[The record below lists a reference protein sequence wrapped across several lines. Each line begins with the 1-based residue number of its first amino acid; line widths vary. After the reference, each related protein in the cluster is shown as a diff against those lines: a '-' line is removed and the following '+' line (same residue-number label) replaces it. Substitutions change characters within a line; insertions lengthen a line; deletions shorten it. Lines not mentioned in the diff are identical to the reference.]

1 MLLVLQQQMSCHIA
15 HLITHLINLS
25 PIVTVWDICTHTSQ
39 IGQKVFEAHTSHSQ
53 YLQKFNELGHRLL
66 ESNSVFAHIIVAFFY
81 PATLDKFWLFLKI
94 WWQTEPNNPARL
106 IVRNVCAQHSH
117 HDRYL
122 RANTPLYTPDNQ
134 EAYLETESSVLS
146 QKCFLGSLMAFIK
159 HLLTLRLHWMCVRV
173 KIHKYRSNHQCF
185 FFTCNSC
192 DQSQQVK
199 FNFLLNQHRYDPMH
213 RESEP
218 PIFAANP
225 SLRTIHVNHSQSLT

>member
-1 MLLVLQQQMSCHIA
+1 MSW
-15 HLITHLINLS
+15 
-25 PIVTVWDICTHTSQ
+25 V
-39 IGQKVFEAHTSHSQ
+39 
-53 YLQKFNELGHRLL
+53 L

-81 PATLDKFWLFLKI
+81 PATLDKFRLFLKI

-159 HLLTLRLHWMCVRV
+159 HLLTLGLHWMCVRV

-185 FFTCNSC
+185 FFSHVIPAINRNKSNSIFFWTNTAMIQC
-192 DQSQQVK
+192 IENRSHP
-199 FNFLLNQHRYDPMH
+199 FLQ
-213 RESEP
+213 
-218 PIFAANP
+218 
-225 SLRTIHVNHSQSLT
+225 LTRVFELYT

>member
-1 MLLVLQQQMSCHIA
+1 M
-15 HLITHLINLS
+15 
-25 PIVTVWDICTHTSQ
+25 HTREPNRP
-39 IGQKVFEAHTSHSQ
+39 KVFEAHTSHSQ
-53 YLQKFNELGHRLL
+53 YLRKFNELGHRLL

-159 HLLTLRLHWMCVRV
+159 HLFDITVTLNVCEGDNSQIPKQSPL
-173 KIHKYRSNHQCF
+173 F
-185 FFTCNSC
+185 FFPCNSC

-199 FNFLLNQHRYDPMH
+199 FKFILNQHR
-213 RESEP
+213 
-218 PIFAANP
+218 
-225 SLRTIHVNHSQSLT
+225 